1 LSKPRKDPSATAQG
15 GRRAFTLIELLVVVA
30 IIALLISI
38 LLPSLSSAREHAR
51 AVVCGQHMRQF
62 GNGLQIYFGDNKDY
76 IPGVNTSGVAI
87 RAKMISMGG
96 NPSVLYQSKM
106 PVQSFDWMTPIL
118 APGMEMPA
126 LRSER
131 FRFLMERY
139 RCPSQMYTS
148 ITYYGSSGPDK
159 SEFQAQGAIPG
170 VSYLMPGAF
179 QYFGQRSV
187 GKVVGFDEKV
197 ATLPILAKVSPAE
210 WEVLVQD
217 FSGRLNQIGPAAR
230 KIFAADGTRFV
241 DESTQVDHA
250 TSPFP
255 DWFGSYT
262 SPGGWWS
269 GCQAYGV
276 RGGSKNWA
284 GMAVGRGSVSNG
296 LNLPVTYRH
305 GGQRGIASGDAHDNK
320 GTINALFFDG
330 HVDRLADQRSREL
343 QFWYPK
349 GGVVQSAN
357 EGMTGEPV
365 GSVVP

>member
-1 LSKPRKDPSATAQG
+1 MSISRHWLSKPRKDPSATAQG

-148 ITYYGSSGPDK
+148 ITYYGSSVPD
-159 SEFQAQGAIPG
+159 
-170 VSYLMPGAF
+170 
-179 QYFGQRSV
+179 
-187 GKVVGFDEKV
+187 
-197 ATLPILAKVSPAE
+197 
-210 WEVLVQD
+210 
-217 FSGRLNQIGPAAR
+217 
-230 KIFAADGTRFV
+230 
-241 DESTQVDHA
+241 
-250 TSPFP
+250 
-255 DWFGSYT
+255 
-262 SPGGWWS
+262 
-269 GCQAYGV
+269 
-276 RGGSKNWA
+276 
-284 GMAVGRGSVSNG
+284 
-296 LNLPVTYRH
+296 
-305 GGQRGIASGDAHDNK
+305 
-320 GTINALFFDG
+320 
-330 HVDRLADQRSREL
+330 
-343 QFWYPK
+343 
-349 GGVVQSAN
+349 
-357 EGMTGEPV
+357 
-365 GSVVP
+365 